1 MIEAYRK
8 VFNLFFPYQ
17 ISIAQKCTGGGFF
30 TSWEVL
36 FPQDG
41 KTQLG
46 SILSC
51 SNNLVWMQI
60 QVWETVFPP
69 PPPPQG
75 MCWPFI
81 YSLLASCYKPF
92 PFSEAWASLIMATGV

>member
-60 QVWETVFPP
+60 QVWETVSPLPP
-69 PPPPQG
+69 LPPRVCVG
-75 MCWPFI
+75 LLFI
-81 YSLLASCYKPF
+81 LF
-92 PFSEAWASLIMATGV
+92 